1 MALVLTKTRENVE
14 KRTDKNELEIRC
26 VEHKK
31 HRFLISDF
39 NSRRC
44 LCKFEGE
51 GGAVTVPE
59 GVTSIGPSCFMGCKS
74 LTKITFPKTLKDIHG
89 AAFFN
94 CTELK
99 SVVIP
104 EGVTY
109 IDRDAFSYCRCLTR
123 IWLPDSLTYIGA
135 RAFFKCANLKDLH
148 LPHPISLQQLAF
160 TGCNGLADQNGLV
173 VVGNRVFD
181 YYGNSKTIRI
191 PKGITEIASGAFYE
205 SGVENVIFPVGLK
218 YIRSKSF
225 AECAAL
231 KCVRIPETVEDVAW
245 DAFDCGVRVELP
257 ERILGQL
264 GPDCPR
270 NWVGYSD

>member
-1 MALVLTKTRENVE
+1 MALVLNNTRENVE
-14 KRTDKNELEIRC
+14 KRADKDELEIRC

-39 NSRRC
+39 NSRQC
-44 LCKFEGE
+44 LLCKYEGE

-59 GVTSIGPSCFMGCKS
+59 GVTSIGPSCFTGCKS
-74 LTKITFPKTLKDIHG
+74 LTKITFPKTLKNIHG

-109 IDRDAFSYCRCLTR
+109 IDKDAFSYCRCLTSV
-123 IWLPDSLTYIGA
+123 WLPDSLTYIGA
-135 RAFFKCANLKDLH
+135 RAFFKCANLKDLR
-148 LPHPISLQQLAF
+148 LPCSISLKQLAF
-160 TGCNGLADQNGLV
+160 TGCHGLADQNGLV
-173 VVGNRVFD
+173 IVGNHVFD
-181 YYGNSKTIRI
+181 YCGNSKTLRI
-191 PKGITEIASGAFYE
+191 PEGVTEIAAGAFYE

-225 AECAAL
+225 ADCVAL
-231 KCVRIPETVEDVAW
+231 KCVRIPENIEEVDW
-245 DAFDCGVRVELP
+245 DAFDCGVRVEVP
-257 ERILGQL
+257 ERILQRFE
-264 GPDCPR
+264 PYCPE
-270 NWVGYSD
+270 NWAGY